1 MSQYTLIYKSA
12 YQFTHIYTCKVN
24 KKTFYKENKMQ
35 YKKRKSCR
43 IDAMKLR
50 EIGFECSPPL

>member
-35 YKKRKSCR
+35 
-43 IDAMKLR
+43 
-50 EIGFECSPPL
+50 

>member
-1 MSQYTLIYKSA
+1 MLQYTLIYKSA

-35 YKKRKSCR
+35 YKKRINVLQNYLK
-43 IDAMKLR
+43 
-50 EIGFECSPPL
+50 CSKIYAR